1 MNQFYLKDPAE
12 LSIHPLAKLMPE
24 WPKDDPRFAALV
36 EDVRERGIDHPL
48 LIDREGRVVNGK
60 MIFRAAKQLQ
70 LDHVPCKLV
79 ADDQIPATL
88 INSLVQRKHFTKSA
102 LAYLTYPLMKPAFEA
117 SRKKRLE
124 NLKKANDL
132 PIVSAGD
139 YRGTV
144 EDFAEQI
151 GIKRNLFFEAK
162 RVHELFAKD
171 AEFKAQMEPRILQ
184 EPVGGEH
191 EKHRPMGLGAV
202 IAGWAGRNSTLD
214 QDRHDRGQM
223 DLFGRG
229 LQSWALRCNYLADF
243 TGAQK
248 TEAREKMVE
257 AVSQLL
263 PEVREE
269 LKAAIKAA
277 EKKPVARELEEAVA

>member
-117 SRKKRLE
+117 ARQKKLE
-124 NLKKANDL
+124 MLKKGN
-132 PIVSAGD
+132 VSPSSAQPTT
-139 YRGTV
+139 GTV
-144 EDFAEQI
+144 EEFATNV
-151 GIKRNLFFEAK
+151 GIERSLFFDAK

-214 QDRHDRGQM
+214 QDRADRGQM

-243 TGAQK
+243 TSAQK

-269 LKAAIKAA
+269 LKAAFKAA
-277 EKKPVARELEEAVA
+277 EKIPVARELEEAVA